1 MGIITP
7 TENRIL
13 TDFDLGKEIPWELL
27 LQLRIE
33 FWPILT

>member
-13 TDFDLGKEIPWELL
+13 TDFDLRKEIPWELEFPWDL
-27 LQLRIE
+27 LH
-33 FWPILT
+33 